1 MISAEISPAAVVT
14 PATTD
19 DAASGFEAGG
29 GAMICTLM
37 TSAAADTDAL
47 RDRAAGRAATGSFA
61 DKS

>member
-1 MISAEISPAAVVT
+1 MISAEISPVAV
-14 PATTD
+14 D
-19 DAASGFEAGG
+19 DAAASGFEAGG

-37 TSAAADTDAL
+37 TSAADTDAL